1 MESCMSNKLQW
12 DCTDCLSEMCI
23 PIFFP
28 RNDGHSALALMY
40 YHLFYHEWV
49 TTNPIWVCKHPI
61 NRSSKYLFWSKT
73 KQASNMILPLIHYND
88 IMMCA
93 TASQI
98 TSLTIVYSTVYS
110 DADQRKHQSS
120 ASLGPLNSP
129 HKWPVTRKIFPFD
142 DVIMY
147 RKATWLLDFST
158 QMEKVEVMPWK
169 RFRYNWPIV
178 RGIYGWHV
186 NFLHKIR

>member
-1 MESCMSNKLQW
+1 MAHIHPSESAQCSYVKTFYSVTKYNRIQCFLIVNGIMHEQQTSVRLHRLSFRNVHSN
-12 DCTDCLSEMCI
+12 
-23 PIFFP
+23 IFFP

-40 YHLFYHEWV
+40 YHLFCHEWV

-73 KQASNMILPLIHYND
+73 KQASKMILPLIHYND

-98 TSLTIVYSTVYS
+98 TSLTIVDSTVYS

-120 ASLGPLNSP
+120 ASLA
-129 HKWPVTRKIFPFD
+129 F
-142 DVIMY
+142 
-147 RKATWLLDFST
+147 
-158 QMEKVEVMPWK
+158 
-169 RFRYNWPIV
+169 V
-178 RGIYGWHV
+178 RGIQRDRWIPRTNGQ
-186 NFLHKIR
+186 